1 MASVKDGV
9 VTAQKEGTATVTVMT
24 SNKKTASCAVT
35 VTKAVVQN
43 PVEVPVRSVKLNKTK
58 LTLGLKEKFALKA
71 TVAPKQATAKALTFG
86 SSSRKVASVD
96 QKGAVT
102 AKKTG
107 KALITVK
114 AGGKTATCAVTVK
127 AAPKKI
133 SLNARTK
140 TLKKGKTFQI
150 KVKLPKNAAS
160 HQITYKTSKKK
171 VATVS
176 PAGKVKAVRRG
187 TATITVKS
195 FNKKSAKLKV
205 KVT

>member
-71 TVAPKQATAKALTFG
+71 TVAPKQATAKGLKFE

-140 TLKKGKTFQI
+140 TLKKGKTFQ
-150 KVKLPKNAAS
+150 
-160 HQITYKTSKKK
+160 
-171 VATVS
+171 VAEE
-176 PAGKVKAVRRG
+176 RRKPSNYLQDEQEKG
-187 TATITVKS
+187 GDGIACRQGQSGEERNCDDYGEIVQQKERE
-195 FNKKSAKLKV
+195 AQG
-205 KVT
+205 